1 LTSEYW
7 QNHDPL
13 LTETRLTDFIRTTIA
28 TKELDNL
35 GELICG
41 GEGRFFELMNHTS
54 RNPAIPLRTFLGEDV
69 KGRSR
74 GVMKNSNPDEETYS
88 QKYRILARTRA
99 KGSHPDPIMTSEGA
113 LPPDQAKLVIMTSYL
128 QSLNKRGQGRHIF
141 GTKNGHLGLGVANIA
156 IGDQVAVLGTLL
168 HRTERDEVRIC
179 RRSLRPRTEAR

>member
-13 LTETRLTDFIRTTIA
+13 LTETRLTDFIRTIIA

-54 RNPAIPLRTFLGEDV
+54 RNPAIPLRTFLGEDL

-99 KGSHPDPIMTSEGA
+99 RGSHPDPIMTSEG
-113 LPPDQAKLVIMTSYL
+113 LYHQ
-128 QSLNKRGQGRHIF
+128 
-141 GTKNGHLGLGVANIA
+141 TKP
-156 IGDQVAVLGTLL
+156 
-168 HRTERDEVRIC
+168 
-179 RRSLRPRTEAR
+179 SS